1 MERIFFYL
9 SFFLILSINCLI
21 KLLKMKPVILLLLLV
36 TIASCVDQS
45 YDLEKDI
52 SLDMNVGGK
61 LITIPVGYTD
71 LIQLKD
77 LIDETDVLITDENG
91 NYSLTKSDAIN
102 PVNVAID
109 PVSIEVEE
117 ISIES
122 AVLNFLPE
130 GTASN
135 FQESLTV
142 PITGTFTADMERTS
156 SFSINNEVPEELI
169 AIRTV
174 GVKESASRVIVS
186 FTFEGIPSGIDK
198 VLFDQFKIT
207 FPDFLVFS
215 EEDHVVNGVLTLNG
229 QDDAFNPHVG
239 FRRVLTLESF
249 DFSGMNNREG
259 LTMTPENGKNMLI
272 IDSRLSLKGT
282 LKTTATIDPAE
293 LQEIHVSPSITVDR
307 MQVETA
313 TGKVNPRIDPIS
325 ESVALE
331 LTDDVDFLK
340 EDALLDIHNPQILL
354 TIRNTTG
361 VPVNL
366 AATMHAQDKQGNT
379 IPGSEVSNTVL
390 HINAAVVDGEPTETK
405 FIISKQGTT
414 KEGYETIRID
424 DLSNLTKVIPDK
436 ISINMI
442 AQTDQNEVHHINLTK
457 DMKINGDYQVLVP
470 LNFDQIHVNYKD
482 TIYDLNISDEINSG
496 KIRLTGTAENSI
508 PLGLELGV
516 TPLDESGNEISDIV
530 VEVQSNIAAGKG
542 TGADAVLS
550 PITVTLTAKDKSLSK
565 LDALG
570 LNIKADDSGQA
581 EGGIPLNSNQYVRL
595 SDIKLSIEGGLD
607 IDLND

>member
-1 MERIFFYL
+1 MNSIFFCL
-9 SFFLILSINCLI
+9 SFFGFFQYNCLAKI
-21 KLLKMKPVILLLLLV
+21 NRMKPVVLLFLLM
-36 TIASCVDQS
+36 IMASCVDQS

-52 SLDMNVGGK
+52 SLDMNVGGNQ
-61 LITIPVGYTD
+61 ITIPVGYTD

-77 LIDETDVLITDENG
+77 LIDETDVLVTDENG
-91 NYSLTKSDAIN
+91 DYTLTKSDAIN
-102 PVNVAID
+102 PVDVAVD

-117 ISIES
+117 ISIEPV
-122 AVLNFLPE
+122 VLNFFPE
-130 GTASN
+130 GTAAV
-135 FQESLTV
+135 FRESLTSPV
-142 PITGTFTADMERTS
+142 SGTFTAEMERTS
-156 SFSINNEVPEELI
+156 DFSINNEVPDELI

-174 GVKESASRVIVS
+174 DIKESAPEVIVS

-229 QDDAFNPHVG
+229 EDDAFNPHVG
-239 FRRVLTLESF
+239 FRRVLTLKGF
-249 DFSGMNNREG
+249 DFSGVNDGEG
-259 LTMTPENGKNMLI
+259 LTMTPENEKNMLI

-282 LKTTATIDPAE
+282 LRTTATIDPAE
-293 LQEIHVSPSITVDR
+293 LQEIHVSPSVTVGR
-307 MQVETA
+307 MQVQTA

-340 EDALLDIHNPQILL
+340 EDALLDIHDPQILV

-361 VPVNL
+361 VSVNL
-366 AATMHAQDKQGNT
+366 TATMLAQDVQGNT

-390 HINAAVVDGEPTETK
+390 HIKAAVVDGEPTETK

-442 AQTDQNEVHHINLTK
+442 AQADQNEVHRIDLTK
-457 DMKINGDYQVLVP
+457 DMKISGEYQVLVP

-482 TIYDLNISDEINSG
+482 TIFDLNISDEINSG
-496 KIRLTGTAENSI
+496 KICLTGTAENSI
-508 PLGLELGV
+508 PMSLELSV
-516 TPLDESGNEISDIV
+516 IPLNESGKEISDIV

-542 TGADAVLS
+542 TGADAILS
-550 PITVTLTAKDKSLSK
+550 PVTVTLTAKDKSLSK

-570 LNIKADDSGQA
+570 LNIKADGSVQA
-581 EGGIPLNSNQYVRL
+581 EGGISLNSNQYVRL
-595 SDIKLSIEGGLD
+595 SNMKMSVEGGLD